1 MTEKHRSLH
10 MQNHMNSEPSLFD
23 LFHLDIPQGMSMGF
37 IWIELPFF
45 GNLADSLGLLESN
58 ARVS

>member
-1 MTEKHRSLH
+1 
-10 MQNHMNSEPSLFD
+10 MNSEPSLFD
-23 LFHLDIPQGMSMGF
+23 LFHLDIPQGTSMGF